1 MTGDTLALAGYAYSG
16 AGRAVYRVDVSIDGG
31 STWQQATLAR
41 ASAAQGVRSGKAWAW
56 VQWRHAVAVPAGT
69 RRLRVVCK
77 AVDDQYNQQP
87 HAVAPI
93 WNVRGILNT
102 SWGHVDVQVGTDSRL

>member
-1 MTGDTLALAGYAYSG
+1 M
-16 AGRAVYRVDVSIDGG
+16 YRVDVSIDGG
-31 STWQQATLAR
+31 STWAQATLAR
-41 ASAAQGVRSGKAWAW
+41 ASPAPGVRSGKAWAW
-56 VQWRHAVAVPAGT
+56 VQWRHAVAVPART

-102 SWGHVDVQVGTDSRL
+102 SWGHVDVQVGTESRL